1 MKLKTENREYRSDV
15 FSMLMEV
22 RKNMTLDM
30 TFEAR
35 EKMIRRDEFAAG
47 RAEGKAEGQELLSKA
62 IICVKNGMSLDEMI
76 VEEIPEDTAKRAIE
90 LTKQLLQ

>member
-35 EKMIRRDEFAAG
+35 EKMIRRDEFDAGEKSGKAA
-47 RAEGKAEGQELLSKA
+47 GKAEEKEIIFLNMLSHGFDITDAIDITGISKERAEELVA
-62 IICVKNGMSLDEMI
+62 
-76 VEEIPEDTAKRAIE
+76 AK
-90 LTKQLLQ
+90 